1 MDLTTFEA
9 LVIKYKEIQFND
21 EEWEKADSLLEQ
33 IADIHTENPEHY
45 EPIMKKH
52 KISY

>member
-1 MDLTTFEA
+1 MNIQEFE
-9 LVIKYKEIQFND
+9 VIVAEYKKIRFND

-33 IADIHTENPEHY
+33 IANTHTQNPALF
-45 EPIMKKH
+45 EPTLKQH